1 MKVDGHVPAAYRRVV
16 VDTNIILSVALSPD
30 GTAARL
36 LQRLMHGSRLTFSR
50 STFDELETRLWRK
63 KFDPY
68 LRPERRRD
76 VLHNARLQAL
86 WLEPVQVVRYSRDP
100 DDDKFIALALAA
112 KVERLITGDDELLCL
127 DPPGDL
133 RILTPRA
140 ALDEIAGA
148 DKS

>member
-1 MKVDGHVPAAYRRVV
+1 MKVDGPVPATYRRVV
-16 VDTNIILSVALSPD
+16 VDTNVILSAALSPD

-36 LQRLMHGSRLTFSR
+36 LERLMLGSRLVLSR

-68 LRPERRRD
+68 LSPERRRD
-76 VLHNARLQAL
+76 VLHNVSLQAL
-86 WLEPVQVVRYSRDP
+86 WLKPVQVVSYSRDP

-112 KVERLITGDDELLCL
+112 KAERLITGDGDLLCL
-127 DPPGDL
+127 DPLGVL

-140 ALDEIAGA
+140 ALDEIEAV

>member
-1 MKVDGHVPAAYRRVV
+1 MKVDGPVPAAYRRVV
-16 VDTNIILSVALSPD
+16 VDTNVILSAALSPD

-36 LQRLMHGSRLTFSR
+36 IERLMRGSRLVFSR

-68 LRPERRRD
+68 LSPERRRD
-76 VLHNARLQAL
+76 VLHNAGLQAL
-86 WLEPVQVVRYSRDP
+86 WLEPVQVVRYCRDP
-100 DDDKFIALALAA
+100 DDDKFVILALAA
-112 KVERLITGDDELLCL
+112 KAERLVTGDDDLLCL
-127 DPPGDL
+127 DPLGDL

>member
-1 MKVDGHVPAAYRRVV
+1 MKVDGRVPAAYRRVV
-16 VDTNIILSVALSPD
+16 VDTNVILSAALSPD

-36 LQRLMHGSRLTFSR
+36 LERLLPASRLVLSR

-68 LRPERRRD
+68 LSPERRRI
-76 VLHNARLQAL
+76 VLHSASRQAL

-100 DDDKFIALALAA
+100 DDDKFIVLALKA
-112 KVERLITGDDELLCL
+112 KATRLITGDADLLCL
-127 DPPGDL
+127 DPLGDL

-140 ALDEIAGA
+140 ALDEIEAA